1 MKTNEIELNY
11 RKGVMQK
18 MKVDIMKIKLLMAN
32 KGWNNL
38 KLAKESGMSPEQ
50 ISRILNQPSRKLRG
64 TTVKALSTA
73 LGVKCEVIMKEG

>member
-50 ISRILNQPSRKLRG
+50 ISRI
-64 TTVKALSTA
+64 
-73 LGVKCEVIMKEG
+73 